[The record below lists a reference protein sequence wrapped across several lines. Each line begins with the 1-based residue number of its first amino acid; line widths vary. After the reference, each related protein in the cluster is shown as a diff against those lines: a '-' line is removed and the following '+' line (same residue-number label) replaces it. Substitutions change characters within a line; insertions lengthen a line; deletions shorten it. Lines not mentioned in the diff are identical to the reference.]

1 MKIKQELLGDIVVV
15 SLDGNLF
22 GEPEISEVRKEIY
35 TVLERGLTKVVLD
48 LSKVNKMNSSG
59 LGTIM
64 AILASI
70 KVKGGELRLANI
82 TGHVGSAL
90 ALTKLVKV
98 LKIYETVGRAVKGF

>member
-1 MKIKQELLGDIVVV
+1 MKIKQKLFDDIVVV

-48 LSKVNKMNSSG
+48 LSKVDKINSSG
-59 LGTIM
+59 LGTLM

-70 KVKGGELRLANI
+70 KLKGGELHLANI
-82 TGHVGSAL
+82 TGHVGSVL
-90 ALTKLVKV
+90 MLTKLVKV
-98 LKIYETVGRAVKGF
+98 LKIYETVDRAVKSF